1 MPTRPSQ
8 ESNLGLQQTRLVLYQ
23 LIYQDQAETQPER
36 VTSHSSYIYIYM
48 KIVEKHETLSSN
60 LRLWSPSSLVVNNL

>member
-23 LIYQDQAETQPER
+23 LSYRDQARSQTRMSDILTILLLP
-36 VTSHSSYIYIYM
+36 SYSI
-48 KIVEKHETLSSN
+48 
-60 LRLWSPSSLVVNNL
+60 